1 MVLFLRRKIFL
12 MPSRFKLLILDY
24 GGVYSFPY
32 TSKNFNTIILNTF
45 GRVPNE
51 SERQIII
58 EKSHLLGENNI
69 STEQYIAYLGEIM
82 NTSTLPT
89 KKQFEDATIEV
100 TNPPTP
106 EMTELVSNVRK
117 SGVKVSL
124 LSDMYMFE
132 VQRTRP
138 WGRYE
143 GFDYVS
149 FSAEAGMTKWDP
161 RFFEDT
167 LTHFGVEAK
176 DALFVDDVIRNV
188 EIAQSI
194 GIATLFADKEK
205 YPQVDKLVDE
215 IYRLLGIE

>member
-1 MVLFLRRKIFL
+1 

-45 GRVPNE
+45 GRIPTE
-51 SERQIII
+51 PERQRII
-58 EKSHLLGENNI
+58 EKSHLLGENKI
-69 STEQYIAYLGEIM
+69 STAQYITHLGEVM
-82 NTSTLPT
+82 NTGKLPSE
-89 KKQFEDATIEV
+89 KQFEDATIEV

-106 EMTELVSNVRK
+106 EMVELVANVRE
-117 SGVKVSL
+117 SGIQVSL

-161 RFFEDT
+161 HFFEDT
-167 LTHFGVEAK
+167 LTHFGIEAQNT
-176 DALFVDDVIRNV
+176 LFVDDVIKNIEV
-188 EIAQSI
+188 AQTV

-205 YPQVDKLVDE
+205 YPQVDRLVDE
-215 IYRLLGIE
+215 IYGLLEIS